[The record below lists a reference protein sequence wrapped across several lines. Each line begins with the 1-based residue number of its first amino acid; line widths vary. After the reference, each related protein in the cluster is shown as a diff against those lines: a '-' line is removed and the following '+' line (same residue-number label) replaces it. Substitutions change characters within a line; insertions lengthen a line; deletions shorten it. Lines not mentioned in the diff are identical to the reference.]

1 VSIVELKQRD
11 SQKEDHKLDKL
22 MSNFKELIEELQ
34 KKEVPQ
40 ELEDEVSQIVLELNS
55 STLEGKKLRGLV
67 FKKSR
72 KTVQLII
79 SKLNLFPINY
89 HRKQWL
95 VLGMSIF
102 GAPIGVA
109 LGISLGSMAFLGL
122 GLPIGMIVG
131 IAVGTN
137 MDRKA
142 KAEGR
147 QLDVEVF
154 I

>member
-1 VSIVELKQRD
+1 
-11 SQKEDHKLDKL
+11 

-67 FKKSR
+67 FKKRR